1 MFNPGFP
8 SPNLLK
14 ASPASGYRAFT
25 FFGASFKRFALQPAY
40 PRSLAATCG
49 VAVAFLSCRY

>member
-8 SPNLLK
+8 SPSLLK
-14 ASPASGYRAFT
+14 SSPASRYRAFT
-25 FFGASFKRFALQPAY
+25 FFGASFKRFALLPAD